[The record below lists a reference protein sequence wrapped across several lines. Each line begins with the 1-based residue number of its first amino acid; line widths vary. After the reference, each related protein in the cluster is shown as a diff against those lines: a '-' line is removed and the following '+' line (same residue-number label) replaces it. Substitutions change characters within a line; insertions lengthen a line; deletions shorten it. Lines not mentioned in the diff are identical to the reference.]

1 MSDTSQD
8 NGTRT
13 INQSVIEIPAP
24 IRLVIPDET
33 QKKNGCSSSK
43 SRRSDWFGSSF
54 GPLAEYGKLKKT
66 QFVIGARN
74 LEV

>member
-13 INQSVIEIPAP
+13 INQLVIEIPAP
-24 IRLVIPDET
+24 IRPVIPDET
-33 QKKNGCSSSK
+33 QKKNECSSSK

-54 GPLAEYGKLKKT
+54 GPLAEYGKLKKSK
-66 QFVIGARN
+66 FVIGARN